1 MAEKTQ
7 QQIVDEANLAGQK
20 ASDVLGQ
27 DFTEGTID
35 TYFPRAVDKPTEPLP
50 STNNVGLPPVEPIET
65 ETTEEIQAR
74 KN

>member
-27 DFTEGTID
+27 DFTEGTIE
-35 TYFPRAVDKPTEPLP
+35 TYFPRAVDEPTEPLP